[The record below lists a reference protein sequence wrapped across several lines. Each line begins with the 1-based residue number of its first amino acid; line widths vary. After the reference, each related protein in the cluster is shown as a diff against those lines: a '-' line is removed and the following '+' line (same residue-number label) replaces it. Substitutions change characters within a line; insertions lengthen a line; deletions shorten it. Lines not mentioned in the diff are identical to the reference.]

1 MKQPGAIGYVV
12 INFDGKRSKKTIF
25 MCIGIPV
32 KYYPEDKIPAVQ
44 YAALVA
50 DLVMKTK
57 STLKQLNQGDSDFV
71 YLRMRTKQ
79 DTEMIVTDYIVPG
92 SGNEYILVCIQQC
105 KFGKEEELA
114 AEVV

>member
-1 MKQPGAIGYVV
+1 MSSSTTTVSEAHQITV
-12 INFDGKRSKKTIF
+12 T
-25 MCIGIPV
+25 GIPV
-32 KYYPEDKIPAVQ
+32 KAFPEDIPSVQ

-57 STLKQLNQGDSDFV
+57 STLKQLNNGDSDFV

-92 SGNEYILVCIQQC
+92 PGNTANEYILVCLQQC
-105 KFGKEEELA
+105 KFKAEEEVLETA
-114 AEVV
+114 

>member
-1 MKQPGAIGYVV
+1 MSSTTTVSNLWKITV
-12 INFDGKRSKKTIF
+12 T
-25 MCIGIPV
+25 GIPV
-32 KYYPEDKIPAVQ
+32 KAFPEDIPSVQ

-92 SGNEYILVCIQQC
+92 TGNEYILVCLQQC
-105 KFGKEEELA
+105 KFKAEEEVLGESA
-114 AEVV
+114 